1 MAIPNDFLQA
11 RIDSLKLRIVAYED
25 AMIAIS
31 SGAIQEYKLDT
42 GQTET
47 TVKKSNIKTLQD
59 TIDAMMNQLSV
70 LCARLGGGGTVTVVP
85 SW

>member
-25 AMIAIS
+25 AMLAIS

-47 TVKKSNIKTLQD
+47 VVKKANLKTLQD
-59 TIDAMMNQLSV
+59 IIDAMMNQLSI
-70 LCARLGGGGTVTVVP
+70 LCVRLNGGGTVTVVP
-85 SW
+85 AW